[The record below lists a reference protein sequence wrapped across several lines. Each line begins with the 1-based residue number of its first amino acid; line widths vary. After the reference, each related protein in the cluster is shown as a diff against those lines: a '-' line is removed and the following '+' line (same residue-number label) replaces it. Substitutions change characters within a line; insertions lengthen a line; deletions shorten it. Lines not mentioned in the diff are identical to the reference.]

1 MAKRGAVALRPTSP
15 PKGFSLL
22 EVLVVLA
29 MVGLLMGVTALSFR
43 QVESRRL
50 QEEGERLSLVIA
62 AVSDRAALLN
72 RRHRLSVDA
81 EGYRVDEWQR
91 GEWRLVGETPVQ
103 ARAWAHGVRPQQ
115 SGQITTDGVGLLT
128 PARFILVRAGDQLS
142 VQVNALAEVR
152 LATAP

>member
-1 MAKRGAVALRPTSP
+1 MRPTSP

-29 MVGLLMGVTALSFR
+29 IVGLLLGTTTLSFR
-43 QVESRRL
+43 QMESRRL

-72 RRHRLSVDA
+72 RRHRLTVDA
-81 EGYRVDEWQR
+81 DGYRVEERQR
-91 GEWRLVGETPVQ
+91 GEWRLVQESPLQ
-103 ARAWAHGVRPQQ
+103 ARAWSHGVRPDQP
-115 SGQITTDGVGLLT
+115 GQVTTDGVGLLT
-128 PARFILVRAGDQLS
+128 PAEFRLVRAADQLS

-152 LATAP
+152 LAAAP